1 MRVVIIGTGNVATIL
16 GKRFL
21 AAEHEIVQ
29 VCGRNALHAEDLADT
44 LSAVSTT
51 DLKHIDQSADLYVLA
66 VSDNAVAAV
75 AAELQLNNKLIVHTA
90 GAVSKDVLSAASKNY
105 GILYPLQSLRSEL
118 NELPEIPFLVD
129 GNTGD
134 DLALITEFANT
145 ISHQVEQAGDEQRL
159 KLHVAAVM
167 VSNFTNHLYTLAK
180 AYCLHEKVDFNM
192 LLPLITAVAERLH
205 DYEPAAI
212 QTGPAV
218 RNDEA
223 TIQKHLALLQDHPS
237 LKVMYTMFTESIKK
251 MYGARSAG

>member
-1 MRVVIIGTGNVATIL
+1 M

-21 AAEHEIVQ
+21 AADHEIVQ
-29 VCGRNALHAEDLADT
+29 VCGRNALYAEDLADT
-44 LSAVSTT
+44 LSATSTT
-51 DLKHIDQSADLYVLA
+51 DLKRIDQSADLYVLA
-66 VSDNAVAAV
+66 VSDTAVAAV
-75 AAELQLNNKLIVHTA
+75 AAELQLNNQLIVHTA
-90 GAVSKDVLSAASKNY
+90 GSVPKDVLSAASKNY

-129 GNTGD
+129 GNTED

-180 AYCLHEKVDFNM
+180 AYCMHEKVDFNM
-192 LLPLITAVAERLH
+192 LLPLITSVADRLH
-205 DYEPAAI
+205 DYEPAAV

-223 TIQKHLALLQDHPS
+223 TIQKHLSLLHDHPS
-237 LKVMYTMFTESIKK
+237 LKVIYTMFSESIKK